1 MKIKDAIAYVD
12 SVKPNAFDDAAK
24 ILWLNEVEGLVQ
36 TEAMLIAVADLIEYT
51 ADTDPETEL
60 LVRSPHDKIYRAYLM
75 AMVDF
80 ANGEYNRYANTVEM
94 FNTYF
99 AEFVVWYADK
109 YRPADGGA
117 VDDGYY
123 ITAYGIAVKHGFDG
137 DEAAWL
143 ETLKGE
149 PGRGFEIRGKYDTV
163 EQLQAAVTGPEIGD
177 AYAVGNEE
185 PYHVFIW
192 GVDGW
197 FDFGTMKGEPGRDGR
212 DGKDGYT
219 PQKGVDYTDGKDGAD
234 GYTPQK
240 GVDYFTDADK
250 AEIAREAAKLVE
262 IPDVRDDDAVK
273 YTPEERS
280 EDEQAQARENIGAA
294 SVGEVVELGKSI
306 PKVYAWA
313 NAELPFTE
321 AQISNTAGG
330 AGFVVNPTNFADGKT
345 YFRYHAGPTSFA
357 WTNPNPQK
365 GAVTITVLGWS
376 QYADKAT
383 ANGFSTLNIAY
394 ADGTTGRLQLVNGQ
408 AVTMTTD
415 AGKVLTQIKGN
426 YDHENWVLLDMDVL
440 SIVADYPAPTGTVKS
455 VNGNLPDEDGNV
467 EIDIPEGGG
476 GGGGISQ
483 DELQA
488 AVNAAI
494 EQAKAGLLVFEDSYV
509 NNTANWLTNGYTK
522 VSQTATIGQP
532 SQCTGADKWG
542 VLFFIAE
549 NAANGT
555 GTQMYFPID
564 GTYKGRIFTRSITR
578 RAPGTWY
585 LLPTM
590 NDITADHTLG
600 LSGAAVGQIACITA
614 VDGDGVPTA
623 WDSVKLPSGGSGGG
637 GATDH
642 TLGLSGAAV
651 GQIARVTVVDDDGV
665 PIAWESV
672 DLPTEEVWEL
682 LADVTIEEEVNG
694 YSVDFDNPQKKL
706 RVIVDSLAADAD
718 TNYSGFTVHF
728 NNEAGTTYY
737 PKQLIYPLA
746 IPRKSAGVSVYDIS
760 TYYIGEIPCADI
772 TTMFQVD
779 AQSGTGNTPPKMF
792 HSENLTEPY
801 YGKLMVPEISRF
813 SQNTYGKFAVGTR
826 YRIYGVRA

>member
-24 ILWLNEVEGLVQ
+24 ILWLNEAEGLVQ
-36 TEAMLIAVADLIEYT
+36 TEAMLLAVADLIEYT
-51 ADTDPETEL
+51 AETDPETEL
-60 LVRSPHDKIYRAYLM
+60 LVKSPHDKLYRAYLV
-75 AMVDF
+75 AMIDF

-99 AEFVVWYADK
+99 SEFVVWYADK

-123 ITAYGIAVKHGFDG
+123 LSAYGIAVKHGYAG
-137 DEAAWL
+137 TEAEWL
-143 ETLKGE
+143 LSLRGE

-163 EQLQAAVTGPEIGD
+163 EQLQATVTGPEIGD
-177 AYAVGNEE
+177 AYAVGTEE
-185 PYHVFIW
+185 PYRVFIW

-197 FDFGTMKGEPGRDGR
+197 FDFGTMKGEPGRDGK
-212 DGKDGYT
+212 DGKN
-219 PQKGVDYTDGKDGAD
+219 

-240 GVDYFTDADK
+240 GVDYFTV
-250 AEIAREAAKLVE
+250 AEIDEIVREAAELVD
-262 IPDVRDDDAVK
+262 IPEVGDDDAVK

-280 EDEQAQARENIGAA
+280 EAEQAQARENIGAA
-294 SVGEVVELGKSI
+294 SVGEVVELGKTI

-321 AQISNTAGG
+321 AQIANIASG

-345 YFRYHAGPTSFA
+345 YFRYHAGTTSFA

-383 ANGFSTLNIAY
+383 ANGFSALNIVY
-394 ADGTTGRLQLVNGQ
+394 ADGTTGRLRLVNGQ

-467 EIDIPEGGG
+467 EIDIPDGGG
-476 GGGGISQ
+476 GDIDQ

-488 AVNAAI
+488 AVNAAL
-494 EQAKAGLLVFEDSYV
+494 EQAKAGLLVFQDSYV
-509 NNTANWLTNGYTK
+509 DNTANWLTNGYTK

-532 SQCTGADKWG
+532 SQCTGSDKWG

-555 GTQMYFPID
+555 GTHMYFPVD
-564 GTYKGRIFTRSITR
+564 GTYKGRVFTRSVTKRI
-578 RAPGTWY
+578 PGEWH

-590 NDITADHTLG
+590 NDIPEGGGGGGTTDHTLG
-600 LSGAAVGQIACITA
+600 ITGATVGQIAKITA
-614 VDGDGVPTA
+614 VDGDGVPIA
-623 WDSVKLPSGGSGGG
+623 WDSVDLPSGGSGGG
-637 GATDH
+637 WNFINTVELTEQVAKISIDKDSEGNRFAYNEIAILAK
-642 TLGLSGAAV
+642 TLGTGDSSCVIGVKACYVEGYQEIEHDFGWSINTISNAGREWTAKIVRYGDFRFNLFISDGNTVSSSGEIKVYSDIAKQKYSSWTARPEGKIKAV
-651 GQIARVTVVDDDGV
+651 YLT
-665 PIAWESV
+665 P
-672 DLPTEEVWEL
+672 
-682 LADVTIEEEVNG
+682 
-694 YSVDFDNPQKKL
+694 
-706 RVIVDSLAADAD
+706 
-718 TNYSGFTVHF
+718 YSGGVEFT
-728 NNEAGTTYY
+728 AGT
-737 PKQLIYPLA
+737 A
-746 IPRKSAGVSVYDIS
+746 ITIFGR
-760 TYYIGEIPCADI
+760 
-772 TTMFQVD
+772 
-779 AQSGTGNTPPKMF
+779 
-792 HSENLTEPY
+792 
-801 YGKLMVPEISRF
+801 
-813 SQNTYGKFAVGTR
+813 
-826 YRIYGVRA
+826 

>member
-36 TEAMLIAVADLIEYT
+36 TEAMLFAVADLIEYT

-60 LVRSPHDKIYRAYLM
+60 LVRSPHDKIYRAYLV

-99 AEFVVWYADK
+99 SEYVVWYADK

-123 ITAYGIAVKHGFDG
+123 ITAYGIAVKHGFEG

-143 ETLKGE
+143 KTLKGE
-149 PGRGFEIRGKYDTV
+149 PGRGFEIRGKYDTA

-177 AYAVGNEE
+177 AYAVGTEE

-212 DGKDGYT
+212 DGVDGKDGEDGYT
-219 PQKGVDYTDGKDGAD
+219 PQKGVDYTDGKDGQNGKDGED

-262 IPDVRDDDAVK
+262 IPEVGDDDAVK

-294 SVGEVVELGKSI
+294 SVREVAEVEKTI
-306 PKVYAWA
+306 PKVYDWA
-313 NAELPFTE
+313 KAELPFTE
-321 AQISNTAGG
+321 AQISNTRNG
-330 AGFVVNPTNFADGKT
+330 AGFVVNPTNFTDGKT
-345 YFRYHAGPTSFA
+345 YFRYHAGSTSFA

-383 ANGFSTLNIAY
+383 ANAISRLNIVY
-394 ADGTTGRLQLVNGQ
+394 ADGSTGSLQMVNGQ
-408 AVTMTTD
+408 TVSMTTD

-426 YDHENWVLLDMDVL
+426 YDKENWMLIDMDVL

-476 GGGGISQ
+476 GGIDQ

-488 AVNAAI
+488 AVNAAL
-494 EQAKAGLLVFEDSYV
+494 EQAKSGLLVFVDSYIDD
-509 NNTANWLTNGYTK
+509 TAKWLTNGYTK

-549 NAANGT
+549 NAENGT
-555 GTQMYFPID
+555 GTHMYFPID
-564 GTYKGRIFTRSITR
+564 GTYKGRIFTRSITKR
-578 RAPGTWY
+578 TPGEWH

-590 NDITADHTLG
+590 NDIPASGGGGGTADHTLG
-600 LSGAAVGQIACITA
+600 ISGAAVGQIARITA

-623 WDSVKLPSGGSGGG
+623 WKPVYLPSGGSGG
-637 GATDH
+637 
-642 TLGLSGAAV
+642 
-651 GQIARVTVVDDDGV
+651 ARLLIDYT
-665 PIAWESV
+665 
-672 DLPTEEVWEL
+672 TEEETL
-682 LADVTIEEEVNG
+682 N
-694 YSVDFDNPQKKL
+694 
-706 RVIVDSLAADAD
+706 
-718 TNYSGFTVHF
+718 
-728 NNEAGTTYY
+728 
-737 PKQLIYPLA
+737 
-746 IPRKSAGVSVYDIS
+746 
-760 TYYIGEIPCADI
+760 
-772 TTMFQVD
+772 
-779 AQSGTGNTPPKMF
+779 
-792 HSENLTEPY
+792 
-801 YGKLMVPEISRF
+801 PEISGIEF
-813 SQNTYGKFAVGTR
+813 FEDKDGNALFAKNVLICITGTVVNATDTDSMIR
-826 YRIYGVRA
+826 VDFGGDFVECYSKPLNKPAAVYVLASVANGVIGIQYPDNKISGAIKCMAITHTGEAITKIKISGNNYNKTHLAAGANIKIWGW

>member
-36 TEAMLIAVADLIEYT
+36 TEAMLFAVEDLIEYT
-51 ADTDPETEL
+51 ADTSTETEL
-60 LVRSPHDKIYRAYLM
+60 LVKSPHDKIYRAYLV

-99 AEFVVWYADK
+99 SEYVVWYADK

-123 ITAYGIAVKHGFDG
+123 ITAYGIAVKHGFEG

-177 AYAVGNEE
+177 AYAVGTAE

-212 DGKDGYT
+212 DGVDGKDGEDGYT

-250 AEIAREAAKLVE
+250 AEIAREAAKMVE
-262 IPDVRDDDAVK
+262 IPEVDDDDAVK

-280 EDEQAQARENIGAA
+280 EAEQAQARENIGAA
-294 SVGEVVELGKSI
+294 SVSEVVELGKTI
-306 PKVYAWA
+306 PKVYDWA
-313 NAELPFTE
+313 IAKLPFTE
-321 AQISNTAGG
+321 AQISNTRDG

-345 YFRYHAGPTSFA
+345 YFRYHSGPTSFV

-383 ANGFSTLNIAY
+383 ANGFSAMNIEY

-408 AVTMTTD
+408 VVTMTTD
-415 AGKVLTQIKGN
+415 ANKVLTQIKGN

-476 GGGGISQ
+476 GGG
-483 DELQA
+483 
-488 AVNAAI
+488 
-494 EQAKAGLLVFEDSYV
+494 
-509 NNTANWLTNGYTK
+509 
-522 VSQTATIGQP
+522 AT
-532 SQCTGADKWG
+532 
-542 VLFFIAE
+542 
-549 NAANGT
+549 
-555 GTQMYFPID
+555 
-564 GTYKGRIFTRSITR
+564 
-578 RAPGTWY
+578 
-585 LLPTM
+585 
-590 NDITADHTLG
+590 DHTLG
-600 LSGAAVGQIACITA
+600 ISGAAVGQIARITA

-623 WDSVKLPSGGSGGG
+623 WASVDLPSGCSGGG
-637 GATDH
+637 GEWTKLGSVTLTGTFEKIASYENGIITFESFVPVNGRSYIITNKDGTVLIHGGKFEATDNAGEYKVKNFDNGAVTPTIDISNCFVQNLDADNLVIDNQTKYKRYKTRVSTPVFASH
-642 TLGLSGAAV
+642 GMRQTYKFGYGRYEHSANYELSKLN
-651 GQIARVTVVDDDGV
+651 GQSLVY
-665 PIAWESV
+665 E
-672 DLPTEEVWEL
+672 TEEV
-682 LADVTIEEEVNG
+682 IVNDDIYVKQVG
-694 YSVDFDNPQKKL
+694 IGSNNKLYS
-706 RVIVDSLAADAD
+706 
-718 TNYSGFTVHF
+718 
-728 NNEAGTTYY
+728 
-737 PKQLIYPLA
+737 
-746 IPRKSAGVSVYDIS
+746 
-760 TYYIGEIPCADI
+760 
-772 TTMFQVD
+772 
-779 AQSGTGNTPPKMF
+779 
-792 HSENLTEPY
+792 NLTRQATTNETKWEVFHY
-801 YGKLMVPEISRF
+801 NNLLSI
-813 SQNTYGKFAVGTR
+813 GTQFEVWGA
-826 YRIYGVRA
+826 Y

>member
-36 TEAMLIAVADLIEYT
+36 TEAMLFAVADLIEYT

-60 LVRSPHDKIYRAYLM
+60 LVRSPHDKIYRAYLV

-99 AEFVVWYADK
+99 SEYVVWYADK

-123 ITAYGIAVKHGFDG
+123 ITAYGIAVKHGFEG

-163 EQLQAAVTGPEIGD
+163 EQLQAAVKGPEIGD
-177 AYAVGNEE
+177 AYAVGTAE

-212 DGKDGYT
+212 DGADGKDGKDGYT

-250 AEIAREAAKLVE
+250 AEIAREAAKMVE
-262 IPDVRDDDAVK
+262 IPEVSDDDAVK

-294 SVGEVVELGKSI
+294 SVGEVVELGKTI

-313 NAELPFTE
+313 KAELPFTE
-321 AQISNTAGG
+321 AQISNTRDG

-383 ANGFSTLNIAY
+383 ANGFSALNIAY

-476 GGGGISQ
+476 GGINQ

-488 AVNAAI
+488 AVNAAL
-494 EQAKAGLLVFEDSYV
+494 EQAKAGLLVFEDSYIDD
-509 NNTANWLTNGYTK
+509 TANWLTNGYTK

-532 SQCTGADKWG
+532 SQCTGLDKWG

-578 RAPGTWY
+578 RTPGEWH

-590 NDITADHTLG
+590 SDISTGGGGGGTTDHTLG
-600 LSGAAVGQIACITA
+600 ISGAAVGQIARITA

-623 WDSVKLPSGGSGGG
+623 WKPVYLPSGGG
-637 GATDH
+637 
-642 TLGLSGAAV
+642 
-651 GQIARVTVVDDDGV
+651 
-665 PIAWESV
+665 
-672 DLPTEEVWEL
+672 VWEKLNEFTLEENALTVLIDTDADGKSFALKEML
-682 LADVTIEEEVNG
+682 LIMNLPKCKNTAGE
-694 YSVDFDNPQKKL
+694 
-706 RVIVDSLAADAD
+706 DAD
-718 TNYSGFTVHF
+718 TGYINYHINGNGSYSYLSNDWDNGIFIFRIEAFGNKMIVEAAKQSKY
-728 NNEAGTTYY
+728 NNAGNGKEALRHTWHRQIYKYDSYDGT
-737 PKQLIYPLA
+737 I
-746 IPRKSAGVSVYDIS
+746 KSFLWSVFEPNANKPSAMAGATFEVW
-760 TYYIGEIPCADI
+760 
-772 TTMFQVD
+772 
-779 AQSGTGNTPPKMF
+779 
-792 HSENLTEPY
+792 
-801 YGKLMVPEISRF
+801 
-813 SQNTYGKFAVGTR
+813 
-826 YRIYGVRA
+826 GVRA